1 VFLSA
6 LGVDEEHNIESLL
19 LSYSNDSDNVCVML
33 YVIYMLS
40 VHRMGLGGVIGIC
53 SLNGYVLGYDCYRR

>member
-1 VFLSA
+1 MK
-6 LGVDEEHNIESLL
+6 HNIESLL
-19 LSYSNDSDNVCVML
+19 LSCSNDSDNVCVML

-40 VHRMGLGGVIGIC
+40 VHRMGLGEVIGIC